1 MYTISHTEQ
10 DISSGQ
16 FFQLIVPSRP
26 TLAFKPYREHHVSY
40 PYTISNGFSINNSS
54 EKMYKVYSLDKNDDV
69 KIKRKYFSDKVN
81 LQKYT
86 KYLTDNKIEYS
97 IEQPNK
103 QNLGGETSYIY
114 ILANPFIENVL
125 YINVTSI
132 DVWIEA
138 NDLSDDTG
146 VPSPFIVIFKR
157 RIKNYDDAVFYLEY
171 NLNPFRIDPRKN
183 FFDIS
188 LAEVQNIISMY
199 EE

>member
-1 MYTISHTEQ
+1 MYIILRNEFDFST
-10 DISSGQ
+10 GQ
-16 FFQLIVPSRP
+16 IYKLIVPSRA
-26 TLAFKPYREHHVSY
+26 TLAFKPYREHQVSY
-40 PYTISNGFSINNSS
+40 PYTNSNDFCVNNNS
-54 EKMYKVYSLDKNDDV
+54 EKMYKVYSLDNSADV
-69 KIKRKYFSDKVN
+69 KIKRTYFSDEVK

-86 KYLTDNKIEYS
+86 KCLTENKIEYS
-97 IEQPNK
+97 IEHPNT
-103 QNLGGETSYIY
+103 QNLDGEKSYIY

-132 DVWIEA
+132 DVWVEA

-157 RIKNYDDAVFYLEY
+157 RIKNYDDAVFYLKY
-171 NLNPFRIDPRKN
+171 NLNPFRIDSRKN

-188 LAEVQNIISMY
+188 LAEAKNIISMY